1 LASAQWGE
9 ERKGRSRA
17 PGRAFFWSLF
27 FARAKKRDLPWVSHP
42 QIAYE
47 IARLARDTIYTLD
60 PGLRRDDEQKT
71 LVT

>member
-1 LASAQWGE
+1 MHE
-9 ERKGRSRA
+9 SRPA
-17 PGRAFFWSLF
+17 RDARLGQGLWSLF

-47 IARLARDTIYTLD
+47 TARLARDTIYTLD